1 MGISR
6 HFPHLAL
13 ALAAIA
19 MLGAG
24 SAAQAQGRIF
34 WPDAYPGAYSPDV
47 DIDDAPPPPVARRQQ
62 HHPRHPRLAKSEVAK
77 EARKP
82 KGPLIIAISIDRQTM
97 KIYDANG
104 FFAETPVST
113 GMRGHST
120 PMGVFSVIQK
130 QKWHRSNIYS
140 GAPMPYMQRI
150 TWSGIAMHA
159 GVLPGYP
166 ASHGCIRMPMNFAVK
181 LWGWTRTGARV
192 IIAPGEVT
200 PAEFSHPMLVTHRPE
215 PVETAAAPASTVG
228 EVRTADASGTVPQA
242 SAPGLPA
249 SGTAISAERRHSLD
263 AMASGDVSELRSA
276 IGTDRTP
283 VRSTPEPV
291 ADPTGESKSPD
302 AKSVVANSDGNA
314 GTNTSGSA
322 NEAAATEASPAT
334 DPAKT
339 DADKADADKTGHTEA
354 TATDAPAV
362 QPDTGKTNTM
372 GNETQPKSVDTALAA
387 NAPAVAKDQSQPPP
401 VNSAEA
407 FPTPKRSGR
416 IAVFVSRKDS
426 KIYVRQNFAPLFDAP
441 ITITAS
447 DRPLGT
453 HVFTAEADK
462 TNKDSFRWSV
472 VSLPA
477 LTHHAGRTAAREG
490 RGHRRNTVARAEPK
504 SAPVPDTA
512 ADALNRIAI
521 PEDVMTKIA
530 ESLTTGDSIVVSD
543 QGIAGG
549 ETGEGTDFIVTLR

>member
-1 MGISR
+1 VLG
-6 HFPHLAL
+6 
-13 ALAAIA
+13 LAATA

-24 SAAQAQGRIF
+24 STAQAQGRIF
-34 WPDAYPGAYSPDV
+34 GPDAYPGAYSPDI
-47 DIDDAPPPPVARRQQ
+47 DIDDAPSPPIARRQP
-62 HHPRHPRLAKSEVAK
+62 HHVRHPRLKKSEVAK

-200 PAEFSHPMLVTHRPE
+200 PAEFSHPMLVTRRPE
-215 PVETAAAPASTVG
+215 PIPVEAAAASTVG

-242 SAPGLPA
+242 SASDVGAPHAL
-249 SGTAISAERRHSLD
+249 GTTTSDEHHASLD
-263 AMASGDVSELRSA
+263 AMASGDTSELRSA
-276 IGTDRTP
+276 IEPD
-283 VRSTPEPV
+283 STSSSSTSSSSMEEPT
-291 ADPTGESKSPD
+291 ADSTGESKSSE
-302 AKSVVANSDGNA
+302 AKSAEVNSESDANA
-314 GTNTSGSA
+314 SGPAS
-322 NEAAATEASPAT
+322 EAAAAEPSPET
-334 DPAKT
+334 DPVKSGP
-339 DADKADADKTGHTEA
+339 DKTES
-354 TATDAPAV
+354 V
-362 QPDTGKTNTM
+362 
-372 GNETQPKSVDTALAA
+372 EQPKAA
-387 NAPAVAKDQSQPPP
+387 NAAPAANASVPVKDQSQPP
-401 VNSAEA
+401 SADAVKTETLPA
-407 FPTPKRSGR
+407 PKRSGR
-416 IAVFVSRKDS
+416 IAIFVSRKDS

-441 ITITAS
+441 ITIAAS

-462 TNKDSFRWSV
+462 DNKDNFHWSV

-477 LTHHAGRTAAREG
+477 VARHAERDVRKGRT
-490 RGHRRNTVARAEPK
+490 HRRNARVEPK
-504 SAPVPDTA
+504 PTPVPDSA
-512 ADALNRIAI
+512 ADALNRIAF

-530 ESLTTGDSIVVSD
+530 ETLTTGDSIVVSD